1 MKSKIHFSAGAL
13 VVTVALSGC
22 VAPDVVSSHK
32 IENGQLSCHDIALQ
46 MQQLEDI
53 RAHARKGKTM
63 SGANVAAAV
72 FFWPAVIGNYA
83 NANEAMEAS
92 NKREAVLVK
101 LAREQGCRFKQS

>member
-1 MKSKIHFSAGAL
+1 MMSKIRYKIGTLL
-13 VVTVALSGC
+13 VAIALSGC

-32 IENGQLSCHDIALQ
+32 IEDGQLSCHDIALQ

-53 RAHARKGKTM
+53 RAQARKGKTI

-83 NANEAMEAS
+83 NANEAIEAT
-92 NKREAVLVK
+92 NKREAVLVE
-101 LAREQGCRFKQS
+101 LAQKQKCRFKSS

>member
-1 MKSKIHFSAGAL
+1 MIKKCFSAWAML
-13 VVTVALSGC
+13 AVVGLSGC

-32 IENGQLSCHDIALQ
+32 IEDGQLSCHDIALQ

-83 NANEAMEAS
+83 NANEAIEAS
-92 NKREAVLVK
+92 NKREAALAE
-101 LAREQGCRFKQS
+101 LARDQGCRFKHS